1 MNERQNLVENYA
13 DAVFSLLMDDL
24 AGMEAERLCA
34 LNEALR
40 ADDSAAVPDDVYRR
54 CIDKLDQ
61 TFREKRRAAKKLR
74 ARKLLRVLPV
84 AAVLLLALSALT
96 FAAFP
101 QLQVGVKNLFHR
113 DTSYASTWTFTED
126 STPYTLEELDSAFT
140 MEIPENYYLIEFYK
154 NTMMEYMEFRSD
166 ADPNAFISLSMAIG
180 ENSSASVDND
190 GYTEKRD
197 VTINGNPGTFY
208 ADDEK
213 YWMIWAIKDSET
225 IVMLDSVGLSEDAV
239 LRFAE
244 SVTYIGE
251 SG

>member
-1 MNERQNLVENYA
+1 MNERQKLVENYA

-84 AAVLLLALSALT
+84 AAVLLLALSALA

-101 QLQVGVKNLFHR
+101 QLQADVKNIFQSENSYSTTWSFSE
-113 DTSYASTWTFTED
+113 TSPRIDLESIDSSFTVEIPDGFFLSDFYRNVVVEGMSFLSDED
-126 STPYTLEELDSAFT
+126 S
-140 MEIPENYYLIEFYK
+140 
-154 NTMMEYMEFRSD
+154 D
-166 ADPNAFISLSMAIG
+166 ASISLDAFFDG
-180 ENSSASVDND
+180 SVSIDND
-190 GYTEKRD
+190 GYDVKRD
-197 VTINGNPGTFY
+197 VLINGHSGTLY
-208 ADDEK
+208 VESAVRRVWITWADTDIPCVLLLE
-213 YWMIWAIKDSET
+213 SF
-225 IVMLDSVGLSEDAV
+225 GLSEDEAI
-239 LRFAE
+239 RFAE